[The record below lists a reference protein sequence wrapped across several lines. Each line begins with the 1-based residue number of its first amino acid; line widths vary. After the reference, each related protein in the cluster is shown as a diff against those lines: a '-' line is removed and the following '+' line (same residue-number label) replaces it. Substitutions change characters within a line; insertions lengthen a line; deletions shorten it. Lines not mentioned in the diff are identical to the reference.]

1 MENKSKQQ
9 EHYGLFT
16 ATAMIIGIVIGS
28 GIFFKSDDVLT
39 YTGGNVGLGVLV
51 FIIGAF
57 SIIFGSLTL
66 TELSVRTK
74 SSGGI
79 ISYYEEFISVKTAN
93 GFGWFQTFIYFP
105 TINAVISWV
114 SAIYIFSFLGI
125 DASLEQQVLLGF
137 VIFTFFYGV
146 NILSYKL
153 GGYIQNLTTIVKLVP
168 LLVIAIT
175 GLFYHGQ
182 AVELPAGAAVIDSS
196 PIGFAWLAAL
206 APIAFSFD
214 GWIVSVNITH
224 EVKNP
229 KRNMPLALIIG
240 PLTVLVVYLLYYLGL
255 NNMLGPEYIMA
266 TGNEAVNK
274 AGEILL
280 GNMGTRLLLFLII
293 ISVLGVVNGM
303 TLGSIRMPQSLA
315 AKKMLPSSDAIA
327 KLHPKYEIS
336 IPSAICA
343 YITAAVWML
352 LHYITMK
359 SGILGGSDISEI
371 AIVFSYMCYM
381 VLYIKVLKLKKTN
394 VVTSFFKGVICPIL
408 GLAGS
413 TIILIGGLISNPLYV
428 SLFIVFCGLVCF
440 AGYLYSKKQA

>member
-1 MENKSKQQ
+1 MENKNKQQ

-28 GIFFKSDDVLT
+28 GIFFKSDDVLI
-39 YTGGNVGLGVLV
+39 YTGGNVLLGVLV

-66 TELSVRTK
+66 TELSIRSK

-79 ISYYEEFISVKTAN
+79 IGYYEEFVSVKIAN

-114 SAIYIFSFLGI
+114 SAIYIFSFLGMK
-125 DASLEQQVLLGF
+125 ASLEKQVLLGF
-137 VIFTFFYGV
+137 VIFTFFFCV

-153 GGYIQNLTTIVKLVP
+153 GGYIQNITTIVKLIP
-168 LLVIAIT
+168 LLVLAIT

-182 AVELPAGAAVIDSS
+182 AVQIPEGTAIVESS

-214 GWIVSVNITH
+214 GWIVSVNITN

-229 KRNMPLALIIG
+229 KKNMPLALIIG

-255 NNMLGPEYIMA
+255 NNMLGSDYIMA

-280 GNMGTRLLLFLII
+280 GNFGTRLLLFLII
-293 ISVLGVVNGM
+293 ISILGVVNGM

-315 AKKMLPSSDAIA
+315 AKKMIPASETIA
-327 KLHPKYEIS
+327 KLHPKYELS
-336 IPSAICA
+336 LSSALCA
-343 YITAAVWML
+343 YITAVVWML
-352 LHYITMK
+352 LHYITLK
-359 SGILGGSDISEI
+359 SGILGGGDISEI
-371 AIVFSYMCYM
+371 AIVFSYVCYM
-381 VLYIKVLKLKKTN
+381 LLYIKVLKLKMKN

-408 GLAGS
+408 GLIGS
-413 TIILIGGLISNPLYV
+413 SIILIGGLISNPLYV
-428 SLFIVFCGLVCF
+428 SLFIVFCGLVCL
-440 AGYLYSKKQA
+440 AGYLYAKKRA